1 MTDDSDQP
9 SDRLRERA
17 AESRWK
23 LWLLLE
29 ADRRLVVA
37 GFVAAVFAV
46 LLVSGLL
53 YPTAEGSIRTSDSVD
68 TVFQGFLTA
77 TITGVTLVLTLNQLV
92 LSQELGA
99 VGDQRER
106 MRGAMEF
113 RSDAA
118 DLIDASVSPARPAQ
132 FLRALVQVSADRA
145 RDVREAADRAGDD
158 EAVEAVDDLVSSL
171 TGNAEEVSAGLDDA
185 RFGEFD
191 VISSALNFNY
201 SWKVYAANR
210 IRAEH
215 GDALDDEGLEAL
227 ERLTEVLELF
237 GPAREHFKTLYF
249 QWELINLSRTI
260 LASALPAL
268 LVSVFMV
275 AFFNDATYSY
285 TLFGVETLVPAF
297 AAAATV
303 ATVPFL
309 VLLAYV
315 LRIATVTKHT
325 LSIGPFI
332 LRETDE
338 VSEVEWS
345 DSGTHD

>member
-1 MTDDSDQP
+1 
-9 SDRLRERA
+9 
-17 AESRWK
+17 
-23 LWLLLE
+23 
-29 ADRRLVVA
+29 
-37 GFVAAVFAV
+37 
-46 LLVSGLL
+46 
-53 YPTAEGSIRTSDSVD
+53 
-68 TVFQGFLTA
+68 
-77 TITGVTLVLTLNQLV
+77 
-92 LSQELGA
+92 
-99 VGDQRER
+99 
-106 MRGAMEF
+106 AMEF

-158 EAVEAVDDLVSSL
+158 GAIEAVDDLVSSL
-171 TGNAEEVSAGLDDA
+171 TGNAAAVSEGLDDA

-210 IRAEH
+210 IRAEY
-215 GDALDDEGLEAL
+215 GDALDEEGLEAL
-227 ERLTEVLELF
+227 DRLTEVLELF

-249 QWELINLSRTI
+249 QWELINLSRAI

-268 LVSVFMV
+268 LVSAFMV
-275 AFFNDATYSY
+275 AFFHAEAYAY
-285 TLFGVETLVPAF
+285 TLFGVGTLVPLV

-338 VSEVEWS
+338 VSEVEW
-345 DSGTHD
+345 DD

>member
-17 AESRWK
+17 EESRWK

-46 LLVSGLL
+46 VLASGLL
-53 YPTAEGSIRTSDSVD
+53 YPPAEGSIRTSDSID

-113 RSDAA
+113 REDVA
-118 DLIDASVSPARPAQ
+118 DLIDAPVSPARPAQ
-132 FLRALVQVSADRA
+132 LLRALVQVSADRA
-145 RDVREAADRAGDD
+145 REVREAAARTGDD
-158 EAVEAVDDLVSSL
+158 AATEAVDDLTASL
-171 TGNAEEVSAGLDDA
+171 VGNAETVSAGLDDA

-201 SWKVYAANR
+201 SWKVFAGNR
-210 IRAEH
+210 IRAEY
-215 GDALDDEGLEAL
+215 GDVLDEEGREALD
-227 ERLTEVLELF
+227 RLTETLELF

-249 QWELINLSRTI
+249 QWELINLSRSI
-260 LASALPAL
+260 LTWAIPAL
-268 LVSVFMV
+268 LVSVFMI

-285 TLFGVETLVPAF
+285 TPFGVETLVPVVAT
-297 AAAATV
+297 AATV
-303 ATVPFL
+303 ATLPFL
-309 VLLAYV
+309 VLIAYI

-338 VSEVEWS
+338 VSEIEWE
-345 DSGTHD
+345 G